1 MLSRFHPGD
10 GKPGSQWA
18 HHPKVVNGLLFRGLR
33 PGRACPLP
41 THRTAPRPLGRCTR
55 SGSSPRC
62 TTRCGAPP
70 PRTWSASSTPA
81 SP

>member
-41 THRTAPRPLGRCTR
+41 THRTAPRPLGRCTSLYDQVWGPAAQDLAGVVH
-55 SGSSPRC
+55 SGKP
-62 TTRCGAPP
+62 
-70 PRTWSASSTPA
+70 
-81 SP
+81 